1 MARLS
6 WVSASRE
13 RGVLGDGGE
22 IRVAI
27 ADDQRLFASSLAR
40 LVGSQPGMD
49 VVGEANTG
57 EEVVELCLREEPDVV
72 LMDLSMPGMGG
83 VAATRKIRSLLPE
96 THVLILTVHT
106 DETHIFQGLKA
117 GARGYVLKDCAP
129 GDLAEAIRT
138 VHAGETVMAEYVAR
152 RTSSTFEDV
161 RKGAGAAIPRLT
173 ERELGVVKALAQGK
187 SNKEIAQDMG
197 ISDRTVRN
205 HASKIYK
212 KLRIFD
218 RTQALIYALREGL
231 VSLDDLEP
239 GD

>member
-1 MARLS
+1 M
-6 WVSASRE
+6 
-13 RGVLGDGGE
+13 GDGGE

-40 LVGSQPGMD
+40 LIGSQPGMA

-83 VAATRKIRSLLPE
+83 VAATRKIRGLLPD

-106 DETHIFQGLKA
+106 DETHVFQGVKA
-117 GARGYVLKDCAP
+117 GAQGYVLKDCAP

-138 VHAGETVMAEYVAR
+138 VHAGGTVMADHVAR

-161 RKGAGAAIPRLT
+161 RTGAGAVPRLT

-187 SNKEIAQDMG
+187 SNREIAQDMG
-197 ISDRTVRN
+197 ISERTVRN

-231 VSLDDLEP
+231 VSLEDLEP

>member
-1 MARLS
+1 M
-6 WVSASRE
+6 
-13 RGVLGDGGE
+13 GDGGE

-40 LVGSQPGMD
+40 LIGSQPGMA

-83 VAATRKIRSLLPE
+83 VAATRKIRGLLPG

-106 DETHIFQGLKA
+106 DETHVFQGVKA
-117 GARGYVLKDCAP
+117 GAQGYVLKDCAP

-138 VHAGETVMAEYVAR
+138 VHAGGTVMADHVAR

-161 RKGAGAAIPRLT
+161 RTGAGAVPRLT

-187 SNKEIAQDMG
+187 SNREIAQDMG
-197 ISDRTVRN
+197 ISERTVRN

-231 VSLDDLEP
+231 VSLEDLEP